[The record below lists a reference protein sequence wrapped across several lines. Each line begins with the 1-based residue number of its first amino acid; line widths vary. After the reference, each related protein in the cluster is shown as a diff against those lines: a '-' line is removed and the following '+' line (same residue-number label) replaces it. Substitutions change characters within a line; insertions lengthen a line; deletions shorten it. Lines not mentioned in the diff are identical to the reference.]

1 MPSRNPSSH
10 PVNMIAVA
18 RLAGVSTATVGRVV
32 HQRGYVSAAA
42 RQRVEQAIQQ
52 TGFRLNL
59 VAQSLRCQRSKT
71 LGHLINSLIPN
82 PFFAGVEAGV
92 EEAASEKGYNVLLWN
107 FMADPQRER
116 AGVEAFIRRQIDAI
130 IFTTPYDIHNVQL
143 ARQAGIEIV
152 QVERPTALASH
163 CVLVDNYVGAVAAMR
178 HLIDL
183 GHRRVGFI
191 GNSFPDGSTFPAGNI
206 CPAESASQKALNV
219 DHQRYQ
225 GYLDELALHGI
236 PPEPAWVR
244 LNVDPYSLAD
254 GEHAALALLQLQPAV
269 TAILL
274 SCDILAAGALQAIYR
289 LGLRVPEDVS
299 LVGFDNTY
307 APFLTPPLTTVEI
320 PMIEVG
326 KAAARLAIRAL
337 EAEPAP
343 GAPCIYQQE
352 TISTRLVVRQ
362 SSGPAR

>member
-1 MPSRNPSSH
+1 MPFRKSASR
-10 PVNMIAVA
+10 PVNMIEVA

-32 HQRGYVSAAA
+32 HQRGYVSEAA

-71 LGHLINSLIPN
+71 IGHLINSLIPN

-92 EEAASEKGYNVLLWN
+92 EEAASEKGYNVLIWN

-130 IFTTPYDIHNVQL
+130 IFTTPFDIHNVQL
-143 ARQAGIEIV
+143 AQQAGIEIV
-152 QVERPTALASH
+152 QVERPTSLPSH

-183 GHRRVGFI
+183 GHRRIGFI
-191 GNSFPDGSTFPAGNI
+191 GNTCPDELSG
-206 CPAESASQKALNV
+206 QKINNNV
-219 DHQRYQ
+219 DRQRYQ
-225 GYLDELALHGI
+225 GYLDELAFHGI
-236 PPEPAWVR
+236 QPEAAWSC
-244 LNVDPYSLAD
+244 LNANPYSLVD
-254 GEHAALALLQLQPAV
+254 GERAALSLLQMQPAV
-269 TAILL
+269 TAILS

-289 LGLRVPEDVS
+289 LGLRVPDDIS
-299 LVGFDNTY
+299 LIGFDNTY
-307 APFLTPPLTTVEI
+307 APFLTPPLTTVAV
-320 PMIEVG
+320 PLIEVG

-337 EAEPAP
+337 ETETGADAP
-343 GAPCIYQQE
+343 SSFQQE
-352 TISTRLVVRQ
+352 TVSTRLVVRQ
-362 SSGPAR
+362 STGLAR

>member
-1 MPSRNPSSH
+1 MPFRKSASRS
-10 PVNMIAVA
+10 VNMIEVA
-18 RLAGVSTATVGRVV
+18 RQAGVSTATVGRVV
-32 HQRGYVSAAA
+32 HRRGYVSAAA
-42 RQRVEQAIQQ
+42 RQRVEQAIER

-71 LGHLINSLIPN
+71 LGHLVNSLIPN

-92 EEAASEKGYNVLLWN
+92 EEAASEKGYNVLIWN

-116 AGVEAFIRRQIDAI
+116 LGVETFIQRQIDAV
-130 IFTTPYDIHNVQL
+130 IFTTPFDIHNVQL

-152 QVERPTALASH
+152 QVERPTALPTH

-183 GHRRVGFI
+183 GHRRIGFI
-191 GNSFPDGSTFPAGNI
+191 GSACPGGNTSAGGHA
-206 CPAESASQKALNV
+206 AEPSSQRNTAV
-219 DHQRYQ
+219 DRQRYQ
-225 GYLDELALHGI
+225 GYLDELARQGVQ
-236 PPEPAWVR
+236 PETTWVC
-244 LNVDPYSLAD
+244 LDANPYSLAD
-254 GEHAALALLQLQPAV
+254 GEAAALSILKIQPAV

-289 LGLRVPEDVS
+289 LGRRVPEDVS
-299 LVGFDNTY
+299 VIGFDNTY

-320 PMIEVG
+320 PMIAVG

-337 EAEPAP
+337 EAEPEADIP
-343 GAPCIYQQE
+343 GSYQQE

-362 SSGPAR
+362 STGPRR

>member
-1 MPSRNPSSH
+1 MNVMPSRKPSSR
-10 PVNMIAVA
+10 PVNMIEVA

-32 HQRGYVSAAA
+32 HQRGYVSEAA
-42 RQRVEQAIQQ
+42 RQRVTQAIEQ

-71 LGHLINSLIPN
+71 LGHLVNSLIPN

-92 EEAASEKGYNVLLWN
+92 EEAASEKGYNVLIWN

-116 AGVEAFIRRQIDAI
+116 AGVETFIQRQIDAM
-130 IFTTPYDIHNVQL
+130 IFTTPFDVRNVQL

-152 QVERPTALASH
+152 QVERPTQLPSH
-163 CVLVDNYVGAVAAMR
+163 CVLVDNYVGAVAAMQ

-183 GHRRVGFI
+183 GHRRI
-191 GNSFPDGSTFPAGNI
+191 GYIGKT
-206 CPAESASQKALNV
+206 CPNDLSDEKATSV
-219 DHQRYQ
+219 DRQRFQ
-225 GYLDELALHGI
+225 GYRNVLAQHSIQPEAAWACLDA
-236 PPEPAWVR
+236 
-244 LNVDPYSLAD
+244 DPYSLAD
-254 GEHAALALLQLQPAV
+254 GERAALSLLQLRPAV
-269 TAILL
+269 TAILAD
-274 SCDILAAGALQAIYR
+274 CDILAAGALQAIYR
-289 LGLRVPEDVS
+289 LGLRVPDDVS
-299 LVGFDNTY
+299 VIGFDNTY

-337 EAEPAP
+337 EAEPEADTP
-343 GAPCIYQQE
+343 SSYQQE
-352 TISTRLVVRQ
+352 TVSTRLVVRQ